1 MMCLSS
7 YSGERQHNM
16 YICIYTLFNI
26 QFVHTLYTTEVWTFF
41 RLLDGDSGQE
51 IDMDEFLYGCMRL
64 RGEAKALDLAKL
76 MHSHA
81 WLAKQQVDF
90 MMFCEE
96 KFVQIQGF
104 LADGVLEAWHLQS

>member
-1 MMCLSS
+1 MEDVDVKTYFEALELS
-7 YSGERQHNM
+7 
-16 YICIYTLFNI
+16 IDD
-26 QFVHTLYTTEVWTFF
+26 VWTFF
-41 RLLDGDSGQE
+41 RLLDGDDGQE
-51 IDMDEFLYGCMRL
+51 IDVEEFIYGCMRL

-96 KFVQIQGF
+96 KFVQLQYY
-104 LADGVLEAWHLQS
+104 LAEGRSSTSGGRL